1 MTGIEKHASSSLVTG
16 ALEEMVCF
24 SISTEMSIHCN
35 LNTGYTF
42 TAESLY
48 SRSMF
53 QSLKQYFE
61 IQRFW
66 SAVAL
71 ARKFIRA
78 ENKQTKK
85 QQTNKK
91 PPTLSSLL
99 PRPALLRTSLEGCA
113 GVVEETA
120 RGAQFAAV
128 EHCVG
133 LMP

>member
-24 SISTEMSIHCN
+24 SISTEMSVHCN

-42 TAESLY
+42 TVESLY

-71 ARKFIRA
+71 ARKFIGA
-78 ENKQTKK
+78 ENKNQTRNL
-85 QQTNKK
+85 QLC
-91 PPTLSSLL
+91 PPSFPDLLSCVH
-99 PRPALLRTSLEGCA
+99 PWK
-113 GVVEETA
+113 
-120 RGAQFAAV
+120 AV
-128 EHCVG
+128 QV
-133 LMP
+133 

>member
-61 IQRFW
+61 MQRFW

-78 ENKQTKK
+78 ANKNNKQTRNL
-85 QQTNKK
+85 QLR
-91 PPTLSSLL
+91 PPSLPDLLS
-99 PRPALLRTSLEGCA
+99 CA
-113 GVVEETA
+113 HPWK
-120 RGAQFAAV
+120 AV
-128 EHCVG
+128 QV
-133 LMP
+133 